1 MNIIKSI
8 IYFVRSKKQDVSF
21 VEKINDDIIKQT
33 LEKWKSEISNLKP
46 DKSKLIGYV
55 DDMHIRMLEL
65 GIDYK
70 EVDKIYDL
78 MFQKIKNL

>member
-1 MNIIKSI
+1 MNIIKNI
-8 IYFVRSKKQDVSF
+8 VYFFRSKKQDISF
-21 VEKINDDIIKQT
+21 VEKIDDDIIKQT

-46 DKSKLIGYV
+46 DKSNLIGYV